1 MILKR
6 FNVEREATTD
16 ALIEQL
22 KAEGYEEVEE
32 PKKAKKAAA
41 KKEEKDGAD
50 K

>member
-6 FNVEREATTD
+6 FNVERIATD
-16 ALIEQL
+16 EALIKEL
-22 KAEGYEEVEE
+22 KAEGFEEVEE

>member
-6 FNVEREATTD
+6 FNVEREATNE
-16 ALIEQL
+16 ALIKEL
-22 KAEGYEEVEE
+22 KKEGFVEVVQ